1 MENAVKT
8 YRDGL
13 GGSPEENSLL
23 SRKSVAFFAVLDSN
37 FKGVLFLPTSDSAV
51 RRGIDDDESDKCK
64 MRNKCKLNEWQQ
76 RG

>member
-23 SRKSVAFFAVLDSN
+23 SRKSVAFFAVCDSN
-37 FKGVLFLPTSDSAV
+37 VKGVLFLPTSDSAV
-51 RRGIDDDESDKCK
+51 RRGIDDESDKCK